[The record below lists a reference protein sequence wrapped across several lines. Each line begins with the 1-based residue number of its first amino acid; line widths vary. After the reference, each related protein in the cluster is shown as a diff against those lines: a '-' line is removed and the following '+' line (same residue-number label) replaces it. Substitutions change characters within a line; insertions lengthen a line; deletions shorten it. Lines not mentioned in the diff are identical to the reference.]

1 MRFLI
6 ELSKVLTTAL
16 LVIFIFNYNEL
27 NHIGNLRLAVVSLLV
42 VTFAMVQFISY
53 KVDRSKKYWY

>member
-1 MRFLI
+1 MKFLI
-6 ELSKVLTTAL
+6 ELSKVLTTIL
-16 LVIFIFNYNEL
+16 IVIFISNWNEL

-42 VTFAMVQFISY
+42 VAFTMVQFISY